1 MKTAAEEKAKQH
13 RLLLRNLKKQENT
26 DAAARMQKKV
36 EVSAAQL
43 AKEPFN
49 KKAEVTSLE
58 MEKEPQH
65 DQSKCS
71 LRNKA
76 QTVQTFEK

>member
-1 MKTAAEEKAKQH
+1 MLTKSHLTT

-49 KKAEVTSLE
+49 KKKL
-58 MEKEPQH
+58 KLLL
-65 DQSKCS
+65 
-71 LRNKA
+71 LR
-76 QTVQTFEK
+76 